1 MIASFHQIVYF
12 VRTAF
17 GGLRG
22 SPLPT
27 LVSIATIG
35 LAVVPLGGLLIITGN
50 MGALLDRH
58 GESRQVTAF
67 LEVDLS
73 PEAEAGLAQRA
84 AALDQVTRVELVTR
98 EAALERFRERLGGGA
113 LLDAL
118 EENPLPA
125 SIEVTLRPG
134 DERGAAAEGVA
145 TALRA
150 LPGVDEVAGGEE
162 WVAGYARA
170 LALVRSAG
178 LALGV
183 ILALATLLIVAN
195 TVRLAVY
202 ARRDELEILALVGA
216 SRTFLRVP
224 YLIEGAIQGTLG
236 GLLGVGLLY
245 ALFRIAVPQLGD
257 ALDLFLGWSQPLFLP
272 PERIAVLVG
281 SGAGFGLL
289 GAGIAVARTR
299 VS

>member
-1 MIASFHQIVYF
+1 LIASFHQIVYF
-12 VRTAF
+12 VRSAV

-27 LVSIATIG
+27 LVSIATIA
-35 LAVVPLGGLLIITGN
+35 LAVVPLGGLLVITGN
-50 MGALLDRH
+50 MGALLNRH

-67 LEVDLS
+67 LDTDL
-73 PEAEAGLAQRA
+73 AADAATALAQRV
-84 AALDQVTRVELVTR
+84 AALDGVTRVELVTR

-113 LLDAL
+113 LLESL

-125 SIEVTLRPG
+125 SIEVTLPPG
-134 DERGAAAEGVA
+134 DARGAAAEAVA
-145 TALRA
+145 IALRE
-150 LPGVDEVAGGEE
+150 LPGVDEVAGGEA
-162 WVAGYARA
+162 WVEGYARA

-178 LALGV
+178 LVLGAV
-183 ILALATLLIVAN
+183 LAVATLLIVAN

-224 YLIEGAIQGTLG
+224 YLIEGGIQGLLG
-236 GLLGVGLLY
+236 GVFGVGLLY
-245 ALFRIAVPQLGD
+245 GLFRVAVPQLGD
-257 ALDLFLGWSQPLFLP
+257 ALDLFLGWSQPEFLSP
-272 PERIAVLVG
+272 ARTVLLVG
-281 SGAGFGLL
+281 SGAGFGLF
-289 GAGIAVARTR
+289 GAAMAVARTR

>member
-58 GESRQVTAF
+58 GESRQVAAF
-67 LEVDLS
+67 LDVDLT
-73 PEAEAGLAQRA
+73 PEAESGLAQRA
-84 AALDQVTRVELVTR
+84 AAFAGVTRVELVTR

-125 SIEVTLRPG
+125 SIEVTLRAG
-134 DERGAAAEGVA
+134 DERAAAAESVA
-145 TALRA
+145 AALRA
-150 LPGVDEVAGGEE
+150 LPGVDEVAGGEA
-162 WVAGYARA
+162 WVEGYARA

-178 LALGV
+178 LALGA

-257 ALDLFLGWSQPLFLP
+257 ALDLFLGWSQPEFLP
-272 PERIAVLVG
+272 PTRSALLVG

-289 GAGIAVARTR
+289 GAAIAVLRTR

>member
-12 VRTAF
+12 VRTAV
-17 GGLRG
+17 GGLRA

-27 LVSIATIG
+27 LVSIATIA

-50 MGALLDRH
+50 MGALLHRH

-67 LEVDLS
+67 LDADLT
-73 PEAEAGLAQRA
+73 PDAESALARRA
-84 AALDQVTRVELVTR
+84 AELDDVTRVELVTR

-125 SIEVTLRPG
+125 SIEVTLASG
-134 DERGAAAEGVA
+134 AARGAAAEA
-145 TALRA
+145 AAAALRA
-150 LPGVDEVAGGEE
+150 LPGVEEVAGGEA
-162 WVAGYARA
+162 WVEGYARA

-178 LALGV
+178 LALGA
-183 ILALATLLIVAN
+183 ILAVATLLIVAN

-236 GLLGVGLLY
+236 GMLGVGLLY
-245 ALFRIAVPQLGD
+245 ALFQIAVPQLGD
-257 ALDLFLGWSQPLFLP
+257 ALDLFLGWSQPEFLSSA
-272 PERIAVLVG
+272 RSALLVA

-289 GAGIAVARTR
+289 GATLAVARTR

>member
-12 VRTAF
+12 VRAAF

-27 LVSIATIG
+27 VIAIVTIA

-50 MGALLDRH
+50 MGALLARH

-73 PEAEAGLAQRA
+73 PDAESGLAQRA
-84 AALDQVTRVELVTR
+84 AALDGVSRVELVTR

-113 LLDAL
+113 LLEAL

-134 DERGAAAEGVA
+134 DDRGAAAEA
-145 TALRA
+145 AAAALRA
-150 LPGVDEVAGGEE
+150 LPGVDEVAGGEA

-178 LALGV
+178 LALGA

-224 YLIEGAIQGTLG
+224 YLIEGAVQGTLG

-245 ALFRIAVPQLGD
+245 ALFRVAVPQLGD
-257 ALDLFLGWSQPLFLP
+257 ALDLFLGWSQPAFLP
-272 PERIAVLVG
+272 PSRSGLLVG

-289 GAGIAVARTR
+289 GAAIAVARTR

>member
-1 MIASFHQIVYF
+1 MIALFHQIVYF
-12 VRTAF
+12 VRAAF
-17 GGLRG
+17 VGLRG

-27 LVSIATIG
+27 LVAIATIG
-35 LAVVPLGGLLIITGN
+35 LAVVPLGGLLIIIGN

-67 LEVDLS
+67 LEVALT
-73 PEAEAGLAQRA
+73 PEVEAELAQRV
-84 AALDQVTRVELVTR
+84 AALDGVTRVELVTR

-125 SIEVTLRPG
+125 SIEVTLRAG
-134 DERGAAAEGVA
+134 DERAAAAERVA
-145 TALRA
+145 ATLRA
-150 LPGVDEVAGGEE
+150 LPGVDEVAGGEA
-162 WVAGYARA
+162 WVEGYARA

-178 LALGV
+178 LALGA

-202 ARRDELEILALVGA
+202 ARRDEIEILALVGA

-245 ALFRIAVPQLGD
+245 ALFRVAVPQLGD
-257 ALDLFLGWSQPLFLP
+257 ALDLFLGWSQPEFLP
-272 PERIAVLVG
+272 AARSALLVG

-289 GAGIAVARTR
+289 GAAIAVLRTR

>member
-1 MIASFHQIVYF
+1 MTAWLHRIRYF

-27 LVSIATIG
+27 LVSIATIA
-35 LAVVPLGGLLIITGN
+35 LAVVPLGGLLVITGN
-50 MGALLDRH
+50 MGALLARH

-67 LEVDLS
+67 LETDLTA
-73 PEAEAGLAQRA
+73 EAEAAVAERA
-84 AALDQVTRVELVTR
+84 ASLDGVTRVELVTR

-113 LLDAL
+113 LVDAL

-125 SIEVTLRPG
+125 SIEVTLQAG
-134 DERGAAAEGVA
+134 DARGAEAEAAA
-145 TALRA
+145 TALRT
-150 LPGVDEVAGGEE
+150 LPGVDEVAGGEA

-178 LALGV
+178 LALGT

-224 YLIEGAIQGTLG
+224 YLIEGALQGTIG

-245 ALFRIAVPQLGD
+245 ALFRVAVPQLGD
-257 ALDLFLGWSQPLFLP
+257 ALDLFLGWSQPEFLSTA
-272 PERIAVLVG
+272 RVALLVG
-281 SGAGFGLL
+281 SGAGFGVL
-289 GAGIAVARTR
+289 GAALAVVRTR